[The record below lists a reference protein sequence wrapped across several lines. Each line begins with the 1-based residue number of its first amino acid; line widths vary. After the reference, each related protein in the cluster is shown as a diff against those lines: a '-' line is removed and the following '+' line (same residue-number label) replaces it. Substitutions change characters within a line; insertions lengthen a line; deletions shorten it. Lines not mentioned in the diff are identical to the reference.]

1 VSQRHIPLGKHKEEE
16 GEIVKKHQDAHDR
29 EKTDS
34 GEQ

>member
-1 VSQRHIPLGKHKEEE
+1 LGKHKEEE
-16 GEIVKKHQDAHDR
+16 GEIVKKHQDADVR